1 MLKKFV
7 LLSSLLISS
16 MSAHA
21 ALISHFG
28 YERDSASNIVTGGGL
43 EWLKWDVTKGMS
55 VNTAL
60 EKYASQGWR
69 LASNAEMAS
78 TYNRF
83 SFGNDVWYAGE
94 TNYQRKDTSFVFDIV
109 PNSHTQFI
117 NLFGATSID
126 SCSLRARSTKC
137 YADEEPDVRALAIF
151 GSDSNLNGRYNY
163 AEVLDDN
170 IYLWKDSWTGDTG
183 IRFNN
188 SSAALYGD
196 SVYGTTSNTIMGV
209 ALVRSGVPGNVEVPT
224 PASIGLLALGLVTL
238 GYRRRHLLGR

>member
-1 MLKKFV
+1 MLRKLV
-7 LLSSLLISS
+7 VLSSLLISS

-60 EKYASQGWR
+60 EKYGSQGWR

-83 SFGNDVWYAGE
+83 SFGRDVWYALE
-94 TNYQRKDTSFVFDIV
+94 TMSEGKAESFVFDIV
-109 PNSHTQFI
+109 PSSHTQFI
-117 NLFGATSID
+117 NLFGATSIN
-126 SCSLRARSTKC
+126 SCSLSAKSIRC

-151 GSDSNLNGRYNY
+151 GSDSNQNGKYNY
-163 AEVLDDN
+163 AEVVDDS
-170 IYLWKDSWTGDTG
+170 IYLRKDSWTGEER
-183 IRFNN
+183 IVFNN
-188 SSAALYGD
+188 NVAQLYNDRVDSNDSSP
-196 SVYGTTSNTIMGV
+196 TRGV
-209 ALVRSGVPGNVEVPT
+209 ALVRSGVSGNVEVPT
-224 PASIGLLALGLVTL
+224 PASIGLLALGLVAL
-238 GYRRRHLLGR
+238 GVRRQVLSR